1 MVSSEGSWNSGQSPT
16 AEIYSSKPTVCRID
30 EKKKR
35 MGMAHLRK
43 QLMVKYYVLF
53 QPIVFMLSK
62 TVHLKADLLHRENSS
77 EIELNGGGG
86 RRDIREQND
95 PKSIPFLFN

>member
-1 MVSSEGSWNSGQSPT
+1 
-16 AEIYSSKPTVCRID
+16 
-30 EKKKR
+30 
-35 MGMAHLRK
+35 MAQLRK

-86 RRDIREQND
+86 VGRRDIREQND